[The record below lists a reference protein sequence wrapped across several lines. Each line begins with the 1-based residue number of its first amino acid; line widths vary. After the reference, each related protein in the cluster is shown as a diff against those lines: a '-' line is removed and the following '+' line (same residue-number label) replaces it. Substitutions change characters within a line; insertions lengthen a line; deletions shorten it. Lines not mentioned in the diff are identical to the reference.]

1 MAPSGLSKLN
11 TALQFLVVGCGLT
24 SAAFAVP
31 PPPREEDAA
40 LLRWEW
46 RGGEHGGERG
56 GERGKTTRLDSGANA
71 GAIETAGATDTA
83 STPSPEAGGG
93 AFPWSVLPPA
103 EPARL
108 ALPLL
113 VVAVAT
119 TTLASGADYFIK
131 AARVLSRFR

>member
-24 SAAFAVP
+24 SAAFVVP

-46 RGGEHGGERG
+46 RGGERG
-56 GERGKTTRLDSGANA
+56 GVRNGGRGEKTSIEANA
-71 GAIETAGATDTA
+71 AATDTA
-83 STPSPEAGGG
+83 STPSPEAAGG
-93 AFPWSVLPPA
+93 AFPWCVLPPA

-119 TTLASGADYFIK
+119 TTLASGADYFVK

>member
-40 LLRWEW
+40 LLWWEW
-46 RGGEHGGERG
+46 RGGERG
-56 GERGKTTRLDSGANA
+56 GERGKTTKLDSGANA

-93 AFPWSVLPPA
+93 TFPWSVLTSV

-119 TTLASGADYFIK
+119 TTLASGADYLVK

>member
-46 RGGEHGGERG
+46 RGGERGSERG
-56 GERGKTTRLDSGANA
+56 GERIEKSSIEANA
-71 GAIETAGATDTA
+71 GATDPA
-83 STPSPEAGGG
+83 LTPTPEAAGD
-93 AFPWSVLPPA
+93 AFPWFVLPPA

-119 TTLASGADYFIK
+119 TTLASGADYFVK

>member
-24 SAAFAVP
+24 SAAFAMP

-46 RGGEHGGERG
+46 RGGERGSERGGERG
-56 GERGKTTRLDSGANA
+56 GERIEKSSIEAN
-71 GAIETAGATDTA
+71 AGATDTA

-119 TTLASGADYFIK
+119 TTLASGADYLVK

>member
-24 SAAFAVP
+24 SAAFAMP

-46 RGGEHGGERG
+46 RGGERGSERDG
-56 GERGKTTRLDSGANA
+56 VRREKSSIEADA
-71 GAIETAGATDTA
+71 GVTDYA
-83 STPSPEAGGG
+83 LTPTPEAGGG
-93 AFPWSVLPPA
+93 TFAWSMLTSA

-119 TTLASGADYFIK
+119 TTLASGVDYFVK